1 MKTDLA
7 TAIGVAIAGA
17 LIAFFV
23 TNLFMGDIEDFSYKT
38 VKGSVD
44 TNIVS
49 PSPEV
54 FNYKSLNP
62 TVEVYVGDC
71 TEYDSYG
78 QCIDQVEEESTNQS
92 GNTDNSSNK
101 NQGDK

>member
-7 TAIGVAIAGA
+7 TAIGVAIAGT

-23 TNLFMGDIEDFSYKT
+23 TNLFTGDIQDFSYKT
-38 VKGSVD
+38 VNGEVGSD
-44 TNIVS
+44 LED

-54 FNYKSLNP
+54 FNFKALNP

-71 TEYDSYG
+71 TQFDSYG
-78 QCIDQVEEESTNQS
+78 QCIDQAEVEN
-92 GNTDNSSNK
+92 N
-101 NQGDK
+101 NQGAKKGTTN